1 MIYIIYN
8 NIFTNIGTAEER
20 GLIAWANQ
28 MNLSNEPT
36 TGEESST
43 YDFPIGMDMLRK

>member
-1 MIYIIYN
+1 MVAS
-8 NIFTNIGTAEER
+8 IGSPEER
-20 GLIAWANQ
+20 GLIAWGRQ

-43 YDFPIGMDMLRK
+43 YDFPVGMDTLRKLV